1 MNRLEG
7 EEGPPQ
13 PPPAG
18 LLCGLPQGV
27 EERDLANWMKFR
39 FVQHPTDRD
48 SHASWGP
55 GMGISAAGLVLLAL
69 DTQDSG
75 SVGQRPAPPPGL
87 QAPAR
92 LLISPEKSSGRPVPH
107 WPLLPPPDPNS
118 ALC

>member
-55 GMGISAAGLVLLAL
+55 GVGVWLPAL
-69 DTQDSG
+69 SSWPSTPRIR
-75 SVGQRPAPPPGL
+75 GQ
-87 QAPAR
+87 
-92 LLISPEKSSGRPVPH
+92 
-107 WPLLPPPDPNS
+107 
-118 ALC
+118 